1 MNHIDAMDDYS
12 FDGEE
17 YIDFDTEAGKKVVE
31 NIFTSLYKEYRNRQ
45 KIDDVEKADII
56 VGIGRGCRHSFDDVK
71 IVSDRLNATLAGTR
85 PLQDIG
91 LLKKEYVLGK
101 SARSAWPKV
110 YITFGISGSIQ
121 HIGTVYADD
130 IIAVNHNK
138 NSAIFRHAK
147 YRIFGDANKIARFVR
162 DTLNN
167 LQ

>member
-1 MNHIDAMDDYS
+1 MNHIEAMGDYS

-17 YIDFDTEAGKKVVE
+17 YIDFDTEAGKKTVE
-31 NIFTSLYKEYRNRQ
+31 NIFVSLYKKYQNEE

-71 IVSDRLNATLAGTR
+71 IISDKLNATLAGTR

-91 LLKKEYVLGK
+91 LLSKEYVLGK
-101 SARSAWPKV
+101 SARSAYPKI

-130 IIAVNHNK
+130 IIAINHNK

-147 YRIFGDANKIARFVR
+147 YRIFGDANRIAKFVR
-162 DTLNN
+162 DILSK

>member
-1 MNHIDAMDDYS
+1 MNHIEAMGDYS

-17 YIDFDTEAGKKVVE
+17 YIDFDTEAGKKAVE
-31 NIFTSLYKEYRNRQ
+31 NIFVSLYKKYQNE
-45 KIDDVEKADII
+45 KKVDDVERADII

-71 IVSDRLNATLAGTR
+71 AISDRLNATLAGTR

-91 LLKKEYVLGK
+91 LLDKEQVLGK
-101 SARSAWPKV
+101 SARSAYPKV

-147 YRIFGDANKIARFVR
+147 YRIFGDANKIAGFVR
-162 DTLNN
+162 DILYR
-167 LQ
+167 L